1 MTYPAASNCSEAQR
15 HREHQRCQRPKV
27 EFRQSGPRSVLVVAP
42 AQNAPKAKLATTLV
56 IVLAVLAGLAALGAW
71 QWQGNE
77 TRKRQ
82 QAVER
87 ETAAVVRQDITV
99 KVSATGVIRPVA
111 PVNISPKQPGRL
123 ERLLVEQGDRVTAG
137 QLLAQMDASNL
148 QGQRLSAMGDLAA
161 AEANLSKL
169 VAGNRP
175 EEIAQARNG
184 ANDARAQLLAIRSA
198 YTSNKKLYEAGALG
212 RVAFDASA
220 AQYRAAQEKVQATQ
234 SQLQLLQAGF
244 RKEDI
249 ALARAQVL
257 KAKGSLQTI
266 NSLIEDTL
274 IRAPFAGV
282 ITQKFAD
289 VGAFVTPTTS
299 ASATSSATSS
309 SIVALAGALEGLA
322 NVSEVDIGSIQP
334 GQAVEL
340 LVDAYPRRPVPARVR
355 LIAPESV
362 VVQNVT
368 SFQVRLSLPKEG
380 GPKLMSGMNF
390 TANFLVGRH
399 GDALLVPTSAIVSQE
414 GGTGVLLHQAGGK
427 PRFQPVRVGATVGPQ
442 TEVKSGLKEGQRV
455 YISFPGQRKPN
466 DKPVKSGSPFQPAG
480 GGRGIR

>member
-1 MTYPAASNCSEAQR
+1 MA
-15 HREHQRCQRPKV
+15 
-27 EFRQSGPRSVLVVAP
+27 AP
-42 AQNAPKAKLATTLV
+42 AQNAPKAKLAPAL
-56 IVLAVLAGLAALGAW
+56 VLALALLAGLAAVGAW
-71 QWQGNE
+71 QWQRNGAQ
-77 TRKRQ
+77 KRQ

-111 PVNISPKQPGRL
+111 PVNISPKQPGRI
-123 ERLLVEQGDRVTAG
+123 ERLLVEQGDRVVAG
-137 QLLAQMDASNL
+137 QLLARMDASNL
-148 QGQRLSAMGDLAA
+148 QGQRLSAMGELAA

-169 VAGNRP
+169 EAGNRP
-175 EEIAQARNG
+175 EEIAQARN
-184 ANDARAQLLAIRSA
+184 ALNDAQAQLQAIRSA
-198 YTSNKKLYEAGALG
+198 YTSNKKLFEAGALG
-212 RVAFDASA
+212 RVAYDASA

-322 NVSEVDIGSIQP
+322 NVSEVDIGSIHP

-380 GPKLMSGMNF
+380 GPRLMSGMNF

-427 PRFQPVRVGATVGPQ
+427 PRFQPVRVGATVGAQ
-442 TEVKSGLKEGQRV
+442 TEVLSGIKEGQRV

>member
-1 MTYPAASNCSEAQR
+1 VA
-15 HREHQRCQRPKV
+15 
-27 EFRQSGPRSVLVVAP
+27 AP
-42 AQNAPKAKLATTLV
+42 AQNAPKVKLAPAL
-56 IVLAVLAGLAALGAW
+56 VLALALLAGLAAFGAW
-71 QWQGNE
+71 QWQRNGGQ
-77 TRKRQ
+77 KRQ

-111 PVNISPKQPGRL
+111 PVNISPKQPGRIQQ
-123 ERLLVEQGDRVTAG
+123 LLVEQGDRVAAG

-148 QGQRLSAMGDLAA
+148 QGQRTSAMGDLAA

-184 ANDARAQLLAIRSA
+184 ANDARAQLVAIRSA
-198 YTSNKKLYEAGALG
+198 YTSNQKLYEAGAVG

-234 SQLQLLQAGF
+234 SQLELLQAGF

-309 SIVALAGALEGLA
+309 SIVALAGNLEGLA
-322 NVSEVDIGSIQP
+322 NVSEVDIGSINA

-380 GPKLMSGMNF
+380 DPKLMSGMNF

-399 GDALLVPTSAIVSQE
+399 DNALLVPTSAIVSQE

-427 PRFQPVRVGATVGPQ
+427 PRFQPVRVGATVGSQ
-442 TEVKSGLKEGQRV
+442 TDVKSGIKEGQRV

-466 DKPVKSGSPFQPAG
+466 NKPVRSGSPFQPAG

>member
-1 MTYPAASNCSEAQR
+1 MPGGR
-15 HREHQRCQRPKV
+15 PPKV
-27 EFRQSGPRSVLVVAP
+27 WSRHFGPRSVLVAAP
-42 AQNAPKAKLATTLV
+42 AQNATKAKLAPAL
-56 IVLAVLAGLAALGAW
+56 VLALALLAGLAAAGAW
-71 QWQGNE
+71 QWQRNGAQ
-77 TRKRQ
+77 KRQ

-87 ETAAVVRQDITV
+87 ETGAVVRQDITV

-111 PVNISPKQPGRL
+111 PVNISPKQPGRIQQ
-123 ERLLVEQGDRVTAG
+123 LLVEQGDRVAAG

-184 ANDARAQLLAIRSA
+184 ANDARAQLVAIRSA
-198 YTSNKKLYEAGALG
+198 YTSNKKLFEAGALG

-220 AQYRAAQEKVQATQ
+220 AQYRAAQEKVQASQ
-234 SQLQLLQAGF
+234 SQLELLQAGF

-309 SIVALAGALEGLA
+309 SIVALAGNLEGLA
-322 NVSEVDIGSIQP
+322 NVSEVDIGSINA

-380 GPKLMSGMNF
+380 DPKLMSGMNF
-390 TANFLVGRH
+390 TANFLVGRR
-399 GDALLVPTSAIVSQE
+399 DNALLVPTSAIVSQE

-427 PRFQPVRVGATVGPQ
+427 PRFQPVRVGATVGSQ
-442 TEVKSGLKEGQRV
+442 TEVKSGIKEGQRV

-466 DKPVKSGSPFQPAG
+466 NKPVRSGSPFQPAG

>member
-1 MTYPAASNCSEAQR
+1 
-15 HREHQRCQRPKV
+15 
-27 EFRQSGPRSVLVVAP
+27 
-42 AQNAPKAKLATTLV
+42 
-56 IVLAVLAGLAALGAW
+56 
-71 QWQGNE
+71 
-77 TRKRQ
+77 
-82 QAVER
+82 
-87 ETAAVVRQDITV
+87 
-99 KVSATGVIRPVA
+99 
-111 PVNISPKQPGRL
+111 
-123 ERLLVEQGDRVTAG
+123 
-137 QLLAQMDASNL
+137 
-148 QGQRLSAMGDLAA
+148 
-161 AEANLSKL
+161 

-184 ANDARAQLLAIRSA
+184 ANDARAQLVAIRSA

-234 SQLQLLQAGF
+234 SQLELLQAGF

-266 NSLIEDTL
+266 NSLIEDTR

-322 NVSEVDIGSIQP
+322 NVSEVDIGSIHP

-368 SFQVRLSLPKEG
+368 SFQVRLSLPKES

-399 GDALLVPTSAIVSQE
+399 DNALLVPTSAIVSQE

-427 PRFQPVRVGATVGPQ
+427 PRFQPVRVGATVGSQ
-442 TEVKSGLKEGQRV
+442 TEVKSGIKEGQRV

-466 DKPVKSGSPFQPAG
+466 NKPVRSGSPFQPAG

>member
-1 MTYPAASNCSEAQR
+1 VA
-15 HREHQRCQRPKV
+15 
-27 EFRQSGPRSVLVVAP
+27 AP
-42 AQNAPKAKLATTLV
+42 AQNAPKVKLAPAL
-56 IVLAVLAGLAALGAW
+56 VLALALLAGLAAFGAW
-71 QWQGNE
+71 QWQRNGGQ
-77 TRKRQ
+77 KRQ

-111 PVNISPKQPGRL
+111 PVNISPKQPGRIQQ
-123 ERLLVEQGDRVTAG
+123 LLVEQGDRVAAG

-148 QGQRLSAMGDLAA
+148 QGQRTSAMGDLAA

-184 ANDARAQLLAIRSA
+184 ANDARAQLVAIRSA
-198 YTSNKKLYEAGALG
+198 YTSNQKLYEAGAVG

-234 SQLQLLQAGF
+234 SQLELLQAGF

-322 NVSEVDIGSIQP
+322 NVSEVDIGSINA

-380 GPKLMSGMNF
+380 DPKLMSGMNF

-399 GDALLVPTSAIVSQE
+399 DNALLVPTSAIVSQE

-427 PRFQPVRVGATVGPQ
+427 PRFQPVRVGATVGSQ
-442 TEVKSGLKEGQRV
+442 TDVKSGIKEGQRV

-466 DKPVKSGSPFQPAG
+466 NKPVRSGSPFQPAG

>member
-1 MTYPAASNCSEAQR
+1 MPGGR
-15 HREHQRCQRPKV
+15 PPKV
-27 EFRQSGPRSVLVVAP
+27 WSRHFGPRSVLVAAP
-42 AQNAPKAKLATTLV
+42 AQNATKAKLAPAL
-56 IVLAVLAGLAALGAW
+56 VLALALLAGLAAAGAW
-71 QWQGNE
+71 QWQRNGAQ
-77 TRKRQ
+77 KRQ

-111 PVNISPKQPGRL
+111 PVNISPKQPGRIQQ
-123 ERLLVEQGDRVTAG
+123 LLVEQGDRVAAG

-184 ANDARAQLLAIRSA
+184 ANDARAQLVAIRSA
-198 YTSNKKLYEAGALG
+198 YTSNKKLFEAGALG

-234 SQLQLLQAGF
+234 SQLELLQAGF

-309 SIVALAGALEGLA
+309 SIVALAGNLEGLA
-322 NVSEVDIGSIQP
+322 NVSEVDIGSINA

-380 GPKLMSGMNF
+380 DPKLMSGMNF

-399 GDALLVPTSAIVSQE
+399 DNALLVPTSAIVSQE

-427 PRFQPVRVGATVGPQ
+427 PRFQPVRVGATVGSQ
-442 TEVKSGLKEGQRV
+442 TEVKSGIKEGQRV

-466 DKPVKSGSPFQPAG
+466 NKPVRSGSPFQPAG

>member
-1 MTYPAASNCSEAQR
+1 MA
-15 HREHQRCQRPKV
+15 
-27 EFRQSGPRSVLVVAP
+27 AP
-42 AQNAPKAKLATTLV
+42 AQNASKAKLAPAL
-56 IVLAVLAGLAALGAW
+56 VLALALLAGLAAAGAW
-71 QWQGNE
+71 QWQRNGAQ
-77 TRKRQ
+77 KRQ

-111 PVNISPKQPGRL
+111 PVNISPKQPGRIQQL
-123 ERLLVEQGDRVTAG
+123 RVEQGDRVAAG

-184 ANDARAQLLAIRSA
+184 ANDARAQLVAIRSA
-198 YTSNKKLYEAGALG
+198 YTSNKKLFEAGALG

-220 AQYRAAQEKVQATQ
+220 AQYRAAQEKVQASQ
-234 SQLQLLQAGF
+234 SQLELLQAGF

-282 ITQKFAD
+282 ISQKFAD

-322 NVSEVDIGSIQP
+322 NVSEVDIGSINA

-380 GPKLMSGMNF
+380 GPKLLSGMNF
-390 TANFLVGRH
+390 TANFLVGRRNN
-399 GDALLVPTSAIVSQE
+399 ALLVPTSAIVSQE
-414 GGTGVLLHQAGGK
+414 GGTGVLLHLAGGK
-427 PRFQPVRVGATVGPQ
+427 PRFQPVRVGATVGSQ
-442 TEVKSGLKEGQRV
+442 TEVKSGIKEGQRV

-466 DKPVKSGSPFQPAG
+466 NKPVKSGSPFQPAG

>member
-1 MTYPAASNCSEAQR
+1 MA
-15 HREHQRCQRPKV
+15 
-27 EFRQSGPRSVLVVAP
+27 AP
-42 AQNAPKAKLATTLV
+42 AQNASKVKLAPAL
-56 IVLAVLAGLAALGAW
+56 VLALALLAGLAAFGAW
-71 QWQGNE
+71 QWQRNGDQ
-77 TRKRQ
+77 KRQ

-111 PVNISPKQPGRL
+111 PVNISPKQPGRIQQ
-123 ERLLVEQGDRVTAG
+123 LLVEQGDRVAAG

-184 ANDARAQLLAIRSA
+184 VNDARAQLVAIRSA
-198 YTSNKKLYEAGALG
+198 YTSNKKLFEAGALG

-234 SQLQLLQAGF
+234 SQLELLQAGF

-257 KAKGSLQTI
+257 KAQGSLQSI
-266 NSLIEDTL
+266 NSLIEDTR

-322 NVSEVDIGSIQP
+322 NVSEVDIGSIHP

-340 LVDAYPRRPVPARVR
+340 LVDAYPRRPVPAKVR

-390 TANFLVGRH
+390 TANFLVGRRNN
-399 GDALLVPTSAIVSQE
+399 ALLVPTSAIVSQE

-427 PRFQPVRVGATVGPQ
+427 PRFQPVRVGATVGAQ
-442 TEVKSGLKEGQRV
+442 TEVLSGIKADQRV

-466 DKPVKSGSPFQPAG
+466 NKPVKSGSPFQPAG

>member
-1 MTYPAASNCSEAQR
+1 VA
-15 HREHQRCQRPKV
+15 
-27 EFRQSGPRSVLVVAP
+27 AP
-42 AQNAPKAKLATTLV
+42 AQNAPKVKLAPAL
-56 IVLAVLAGLAALGAW
+56 VLALALLAGLAAFGAW
-71 QWQGNE
+71 QWQRNGDQ
-77 TRKRQ
+77 KRQ

-111 PVNISPKQPGRL
+111 PVNISPKQPGRIQQ
-123 ERLLVEQGDRVTAG
+123 LLVEQGDRVAAG

-148 QGQRLSAMGDLAA
+148 QGQRTSAMGDLAA

-184 ANDARAQLLAIRSA
+184 ANDARAQLVAIRSA
-198 YTSNKKLYEAGALG
+198 YTSNQKLYEAGAVG

-234 SQLQLLQAGF
+234 SQLELLQAGF

-309 SIVALAGALEGLA
+309 SIVALAGNLEGLA
-322 NVSEVDIGSIQP
+322 NVSEVDIGSINA

-380 GPKLMSGMNF
+380 DPKLMSGMNF

-399 GDALLVPTSAIVSQE
+399 DNALLVPTSAIVSQE

-427 PRFQPVRVGATVGPQ
+427 PRFQPVRVGATVGSQ
-442 TEVKSGLKEGQRV
+442 TDVKSGIKEGQRV

-466 DKPVKSGSPFQPAG
+466 NKPVRSGSPFQPAG

>member
-1 MTYPAASNCSEAQR
+1 MDR
-15 HREHQRCQRPKV
+15 HRRGPPKI
-27 EFRQSGPRSVLVVAP
+27 EIRNSGHRSVLVAAP
-42 AQNAPKAKLATTLV
+42 AQNARKPKLAPALALA
-56 IVLAVLAGLAALGAW
+56 LAVLAGLAAVGTW
-71 QWQGNE
+71 QWQRNGAQ
-77 TRKRQ
+77 KRQ

-87 ETAAVVRQDITV
+87 ETEAVVRQDITV

-123 ERLLVEQGDRVTAG
+123 ERLLVEQGDQVAAG

-148 QGQRLSAMGDLAA
+148 QGQRLSARGDLAA

-184 ANDARAQLLAIRSA
+184 ANDARAQLVAIRSA
-198 YTSNKKLYEAGALG
+198 YTSNKKLFEAGALG

-234 SQLQLLQAGF
+234 SQLELLQAGF

-274 IRAPFAGV
+274 IKAPFAGV

-322 NVSEVDIGSIQP
+322 NVSEVDIGSINP

-390 TANFLVGRH
+390 TANFLVGRR
-399 GDALLVPTSAIVSQE
+399 DNALLVPTSAIVSQE

-442 TEVKSGLKEGQRV
+442 TEVLSGIKAGQRV

-466 DKPVKSGSPFQPAG
+466 NKPVKSGSPFQPAG

>member
-1 MTYPAASNCSEAQR
+1 MA
-15 HREHQRCQRPKV
+15 
-27 EFRQSGPRSVLVVAP
+27 AP
-42 AQNAPKAKLATTLV
+42 AQNASKVKLAPALGLTLA
-56 IVLAVLAGLAALGAW
+56 LLAGLAAFGAL
-71 QWQGNE
+71 QWQRNGAQ
-77 TRKRQ
+77 KRQ

-111 PVNISPKQPGRL
+111 PVNISPKQPGRIQQ
-123 ERLLVEQGDRVTAG
+123 LLVEQGDRVAAG

-184 ANDARAQLLAIRSA
+184 ANDARAQLVAIRSA
-198 YTSNKKLYEAGALG
+198 YTSNKKLFEAGALG

-234 SQLQLLQAGF
+234 SQLELLQAGF

-266 NSLIEDTL
+266 ISLIEDTL

-322 NVSEVDIGSIQP
+322 NVSEVDIGSINA

-368 SFQVRLSLPKEG
+368 SFQVRLTLPKEG

-390 TANFLVGRH
+390 TANFWW
-399 GDALLVPTSAIVSQE
+399 DAVTTPCWCRPRRSSARRGERVCCCTRPAANPASSQC
-414 GGTGVLLHQAGGK
+414 GWG
-427 PRFQPVRVGATVGPQ
+427 PRWGP
-442 TEVKSGLKEGQRV
+442 KQRC
-455 YISFPGQRKPN
+455 
-466 DKPVKSGSPFQPAG
+466 
-480 GGRGIR
+480 

>member
-1 MTYPAASNCSEAQR
+1 MPSE
-15 HREHQRCQRPKV
+15 HLKF
-27 EFRQSGPRSVLVVAP
+27 EFGNSAPLSVLVAAP
-42 AQNAPKAKLATTLV
+42 AQNASKVKLAPALG
-56 IVLAVLAGLAALGAW
+56 LALALLAALAAFGAW
-71 QWQGNE
+71 QWQRNGDQ
-77 TRKRQ
+77 KRQ

-87 ETAAVVRQDITV
+87 ETAAVARQDITV

-111 PVNISPKQPGRL
+111 PVNISPKQPGRIQQ
-123 ERLLVEQGDRVTAG
+123 LLVEQGDRVAAG

-184 ANDARAQLLAIRSA
+184 ANDARAQLVAIRSA

-220 AQYRAAQEKVQATQ
+220 AQYRAAQEKVQASQ
-234 SQLQLLQAGF
+234 SQLELLQAGF

-322 NVSEVDIGSIQP
+322 NVSEVDIGSIHP

-368 SFQVRLSLPKEG
+368 SFQVRLSLPTEG
-380 GPKLMSGMNF
+380 DPKLMSGMNF

-399 GDALLVPTSAIVSQE
+399 DNALLVPTSAIVSQE

-427 PRFQPVRVGATVGPQ
+427 PRFQPVRVGATVGSQ
-442 TEVKSGLKEGQRV
+442 TEVKSGIKEGQRV

-466 DKPVKSGSPFQPAG
+466 DKPVRSGSPFQPAG

>member
-1 MTYPAASNCSEAQR
+1 MA
-15 HREHQRCQRPKV
+15 
-27 EFRQSGPRSVLVVAP
+27 AP
-42 AQNAPKAKLATTLV
+42 AQNAPKVKLAPAL
-56 IVLAVLAGLAALGAW
+56 VLALALLAGLAAFGAW
-71 QWQGNE
+71 QWQRNGGQ
-77 TRKRQ
+77 KRQ

-111 PVNISPKQPGRL
+111 PVNISPKQPGRIQQ
-123 ERLLVEQGDRVTAG
+123 LLVEQGDRVAAG

-148 QGQRLSAMGDLAA
+148 QGQRTSAMGDLAA

-184 ANDARAQLLAIRSA
+184 ANDARAQLVAIRSA
-198 YTSNKKLYEAGALG
+198 YTSNQKLYEAGAVG

-234 SQLQLLQAGF
+234 SQLELLQAGF

-309 SIVALAGALEGLA
+309 SIVALAGNLEGLA
-322 NVSEVDIGSIQP
+322 NVSEVDIGSINA

-380 GPKLMSGMNF
+380 DPKLMSGMNF

-399 GDALLVPTSAIVSQE
+399 DNALLVPTSAIVSQE

-427 PRFQPVRVGATVGPQ
+427 PRFQPVRVGATVGSQ
-442 TEVKSGLKEGQRV
+442 TDVKSGIKEGQRV

-466 DKPVKSGSPFQPAG
+466 NKPVRSGSPFQPAG